1 MEKVTIDYFSDILCI
16 WAFSSQIRIE
26 ELRKNFGDKIRL
38 NYRFIPIFGA
48 AKIRIEETW
57 REKGGLA
64 GFNQHLHSLAVDW
77 KHITLHPQ
85 IWLQNEPASSTV
97 AHLYL
102 KAAQLLENNAR
113 IPGQPHVELN
123 DRTLFEELFWRIRC
137 AFFEQNLNIAHIE
150 VLDQIAAG
158 LNIPIDEIHRLINN
172 GEAFSALHLDEEA
185 KQNYQI
191 PGSPTLVFNEG
202 RQQLYGNVGYRI
214 IEANIRELLHNKQSG
229 EASWC

>member
-1 MEKVTIDYFSDILCI
+1 MERVSIDYFSDILCV

-26 ELRKNFGDKIRL
+26 ELRKNFGNKVSL

-57 REKGGLA
+57 REKGGLE
-64 GFNQHLHSLAVDW
+64 GFNRHLHTVATNW
-77 KHITLHPQ
+77 THITLHPK
-85 IWLQNEPASSTV
+85 IWLQNEPASSSV

-102 KAAQLLENNAR
+102 KAVQLLENSTL
-113 IPGQPHVELN
+113 ISTQPQVAWNE
-123 DRTLFEELFWRIRC
+123 RTLFEELFWRIRC
-137 AFFEQNLNIAHIE
+137 AFFEQNLNIAHIK

-158 LNIPIDEIHRLINN
+158 LNMPIDEIHRLIDN